1 MKQHSDYE
9 YELQQFLYQTINV
22 YTRREILDSMSKE
35 NIETRAF
42 WKDVI
47 ELLGTKIP
55 LEIFNV

>member
-35 NIETRAF
+35 NTKTRAF

-47 ELLGTKIP
+47 ELPKNKFP
-55 LEIFNV
+55 